1 VNKLPNTDLIFKIAG
16 LAIIVSVLHAV
27 VKQAGKEEY
36 AWLIT
41 LTGVVI
47 VLSMVMGLVADFFQ
61 AVKSTF
67 NLP

>member
-1 VNKLPNTDLIFKIAG
+1 LLNTELIFKIAG

-41 LTGVVI
+41 LTGVI
-47 VLSMVMGLVADFFQ
+47 LVLSMVMGLVADFFQ

-67 NLP
+67 QLP

>member
-1 VNKLPNTDLIFKIAG
+1 VKELPNTDLIFKIAG

-47 VLSMVMGLVADFFQ
+47 VLYMVMGLVADFFQ

-67 NLP
+67 SLP

>member
-1 VNKLPNTDLIFKIAG
+1 LPNTDLIFKIAG

>member
-1 VNKLPNTDLIFKIAG
+1 MVNTDLIFKIAG

-41 LTGVVI
+41 LTGVVL
-47 VLSMVMGLVADFFQ
+47 VLSTVMGLVADFFQ

-67 NLP
+67 QLP

>member
-1 VNKLPNTDLIFKIAG
+1 MSELLNTDLIFKIAG
-16 LAIIVSVLHAV
+16 LAIIVSVLHAI

-41 LTGVVI
+41 LTGVII
-47 VLSMVMGLVADFFQ
+47 VLSMVMRVVADFFQ

-67 NLP
+67 HLL

>member
-1 VNKLPNTDLIFKIAG
+1 MPNTDLIFKIAG

-41 LTGVVI
+41 LTGVEI
-47 VLSMVMGLVADFFQ
+47 VLSMVLGLVADFFQ

>member
-1 VNKLPNTDLIFKIAG
+1 MLNTDLIFKIAG

-41 LTGVVI
+41 LTGVII
-47 VLSMVMGLVADFFQ
+47 VLSMVMGLIADFFQ

-67 NLP
+67 QLP

>member
-1 VNKLPNTDLIFKIAG
+1 MLNTELIFKIAG

-41 LTGVVI
+41 LTGVI
-47 VLSMVMGLVADFFQ
+47 LVLSMVMGLVADFFQ

-67 NLP
+67 QLP

>member
-1 VNKLPNTDLIFKIAG
+1 MPNTDLIFKIAG

-27 VKQAGKEEY
+27 VKQADKEEY

-47 VLSMVMGLVADFFQ
+47 VLSMVLGLVADFFQ

>member
-1 VNKLPNTDLIFKIAG
+1 VLNTELIFKIAG

-41 LTGVVI
+41 LTGVII

-67 NLP
+67 QLP

>member
-1 VNKLPNTDLIFKIAG
+1 MPNTDLIFKIAG

-47 VLSMVMGLVADFFQ
+47 VLSMVLGLVADFFQ

>member
-1 VNKLPNTDLIFKIAG
+1 MLNTELIFKIAG

-41 LTGVVI
+41 LTGVI
-47 VLSMVMGLVADFFQ
+47 LVLSMVIGLVADFFQ

-67 NLP
+67 QLP

>member
-1 VNKLPNTDLIFKIAG
+1 MNIDLIFKIAG

-41 LTGVVI
+41 LTGVII

-61 AVKSTF
+61 TVRATF
-67 NLP
+67 YLP